1 MGNLTLLNYGDPSPS
16 RGRSVSLADPDAHA
30 PPLGLVERPEPHEI
44 VFGAGAQILLY
55 TDGAIE
61 ARDRHAGSIHWPSV
75 LSCSRTKTGEGVGSA
90 ETGPRRPWG
99 RAVAR

>member
-1 MGNLTLLNYGDPSPS
+1 M
-16 RGRSVSLADPDAHA
+16 SLADPDAHA

-61 ARDRHAGSIHWPSV
+61 ARDRHGRFYP
-75 LSCSRTKTGEGVGSA
+75 LA
-90 ETGPRRPWG
+90 ERAFLLKDEDPERALEALKQDLVDHGDAPLHADAAMLLLRPRESKINRC
-99 RAVAR
+99 